1 MKKLFLLP
9 VLMLFCFRL
18 AYSQNYIPVSS
29 TQLINTI
36 ESINTGVDIRF
47 KVDEKEDVYAID
59 QMVSIDRIDVS
70 PEGLYVVSG
79 YLFPERANEFVSLR
93 IPVLMVD
100 LSQPKA
106 FNMATSVSQM
116 LAWDKYPT
124 YQTYLDVMSYFQT
137 TYPNLCRID
146 TILETTPGGR
156 KILAARITSN
166 ATQDKPQFFYSS
178 TMHGDET
185 AGYYMMIRLIHYL
198 LSNYGT
204 DARITNIVDN
214 IDLWICPNA
223 NPDGTYKS
231 GNHTLGNNPVST
243 RTNYNGKDLNRNYPD
258 PRTGNPT
265 GTYAP
270 IQPET
275 YAFMDF
281 AASHQFVMGA
291 NYHGGTEVINYPWD
305 AWTSS
310 QKPHADKLWWV
321 GISREYAD
329 TVQANSPSGY
339 FIAEG
344 NGVTNGGD
352 WYVITGGRQDYMN
365 WWHLC
370 RELTAEVSTN
380 KAPGTEVIA
389 NYWDYNYKSM
399 LRLLEQTLYGFRGI
413 VTDAETGLPIR
424 AKVYVNNH
432 DADSSHVYS
441 FLPTGNY
448 HRPIKAGTYS
458 VAFSAPCYQSQ
469 THEITVE
476 ESQCFRLDVA
486 LESGAKAD
494 FIALDSNTCF
504 TNISFV
510 NTSDSTITDNLWEWD
525 FGDGNTS
532 NLKDPTHIYASG
544 GVYSVKLKMTNSC
557 GQVDSIVKVNYINI
571 ENPEAPIVENEF
583 RCGSGVLTLT
593 AQADYLVRWFDAPL
607 AGSLLHVGNE
617 YTTEVLTE
625 TTNFYVE
632 NYKNPD
638 TLLVGDSRSNN
649 GGGYFTGTNTHG
661 LYFNAIQDF
670 RLLSVKMNSQ
680 SAQNRTIIII
690 DNNNDTIQQLVRYIP
705 AGQSIV
711 LLDVDIPQGNAYRIT
726 VNGTNGLYRN
736 NVGCSYPYTQQGLVE
751 IYNSTAGTTGLD
763 YYYFFYDWQ
772 VQARPCISERVM
784 VQAIIN
790 DEVPS
795 DIAFLSGLDTVC
807 VGQTQVVYQS
817 GHSAGSD
824 TYEWVLPQGFSG
836 QSDSSSIILT
846 ILSNAVSG
854 EIKVRGS
861 NLCGDGNYIS
871 KNVVVNIT
879 PEAPI
884 VINGSSIVCIGA
896 QNQEFFTDS
905 IDGVSDYV
913 WIYPDG
919 FIPTTLQNENLIRFD
934 IQNSAETDTLFVAS
948 QNGCGQSDF
957 AYLVVQVQDAPN
969 QPLPISGPSVVCADI
984 IDVEYF
990 VELDDNSEEYLWTLP
1005 LGVSGLSME
1014 NTIELSFSSSVS
1026 NGQISVQAQ
1035 NQCGISQPTVFDFIV
1050 GTAPLSIGNIQYP
1063 DLICQ
1068 NQNEILLSVDE
1079 VEYAEYYEWVL
1090 PQGFS
1095 GSSDSN
1101 SVIIAVDDNTSSGT
1115 VLVTAHNVC
1124 GQIYTDQLL
1133 NVESLVE
1140 FISVDYPDSV
1150 CLGEPF
1156 EMSAEALNADEF
1168 VWSLS
1173 PNLLGS
1179 NNNDTV
1185 SGTAQSG
1192 TQAEFS
1198 VSVSNQCGMVNS
1210 PEYTIYIKDKPSSQ
1224 FAYQTN
1230 GLEVTFYNESDN
1242 YSELIWFFGDG
1253 LQSDIENPVHN
1264 YSSPGTYDVLLKLT
1278 NRCGQDSVLHQI
1290 SVFNT
1295 QIATHNPDFKWYPN
1309 PVEDILNLEFYST
1322 TEKVNVVVYDNIGR
1336 ICINQ
1341 YFSLSD
1347 QKSRI
1352 QIPVHSLKSG
1362 VYYLSLE
1369 GFAKPIMFIVK

>member
-1 MKKLFLLP
+1 MKKIFLLP
-9 VLMLFCFRL
+9 VLMLFCFRI
-18 AYSQNYIPVSS
+18 AYSQNYISVSGL
-29 TQLINTI
+29 QLIQTI
-36 ESINTGVDIRF
+36 ESINTGLDIRF
-47 KVDEKEDVYAID
+47 EVDEKADVYSID

-79 YLFPERANEFVSLR
+79 YLFPEKANDFVALH
-93 IPVLMVD
+93 IPVMMVD

-106 FNMATSVSQM
+106 FSMATTVTQM
-116 LAWDKYPT
+116 LNWDRYPT
-124 YQTYLDVMSYFQT
+124 YQTYLDVMAYFQT
-137 TYPNLCRID
+137 TYPNLCQID
-146 TILETTPGGR
+146 TILDSTPDGR
-156 KILAARITSN
+156 KILAARVTSN
-166 ATQDKPQFFYSS
+166 VTQDKPEFFYSS
-178 TMHGDET
+178 TMHGDEV
-185 AGYYMMIRLIHYL
+185 AGYYLMIRLIDYL

-265 GTYAP
+265 GQYSP

-281 AASHQFVMGA
+281 AASRQFIMGA
-291 NYHGGTEVINYPWD
+291 NFHGGIELVNYPWD

-310 QKPHADKLWWV
+310 QKPHADKLWWSY
-321 GISREYAD
+321 ISREYAD
-329 TVQANSPSGY
+329 TAQANSPSGY
-339 FIAEG
+339 FVGED
-344 NGVTNGGD
+344 NGITNGGD

-370 RELTAEVSTN
+370 RELTAEISTN
-380 KAPGTEVIA
+380 KAPGTESIA
-389 NYWDYNYKSM
+389 DYWDYNYKSV
-399 LRLLEQTLYGFRGI
+399 LRLLEHTLYGFRGV
-413 VTDAETGLPIR
+413 VTDAQTGLPVR
-424 AKVYVNNH
+424 AKVFVNDH
-432 DADSSHVYS
+432 DVDSSYVYS
-441 FLPTGNY
+441 FLPKGNY
-448 HRPIKAGTYS
+448 HRPIKAGSYS
-458 VAFSAPCYQSQ
+458 VTFSAPCYRSQ

-494 FIALDSNTCF
+494 FITLDSNTCF

-510 NTSDSTITDNLWEWD
+510 NTSDSTITNNVWEWD

-607 AGSLLHVGNE
+607 AGSMLHVGNE
-617 YTTEVLTE
+617 YITEVLTE
-625 TTNFYVE
+625 TTSFYVE
-632 NYKNPD
+632 NCKHSD
-638 TLLVGDSRSNN
+638 TLLVGENRASS
-649 GGGYFTGTNTHG
+649 GGSYFSGTNTHG

-690 DNNNDTIQQLVRYIP
+690 DNNNDTIQQLERYVP

-711 LLDVDIPQGNAYRIT
+711 FLDVDIPQGNDYRIT
-726 VNGTNGLYRN
+726 INGTNGLYRN
-736 NVGCSYPYTQQGLVE
+736 NVACSYPYTQQGLVE
-751 IYNSTAGTTGLD
+751 IYNSTAGTSGLD

-772 VQARPCISERVM
+772 VQARPCVSDRVM

-795 DIAFLSGLDTVC
+795 DIAFLSGLDTIC
-807 VGQTQVVYQS
+807 VSQTEVVYQS
-817 GHSAGSD
+817 GHSAGAD

-836 QSDSSSIILT
+836 QSDSSSIVLT
-846 ILSNAVSG
+846 IQPNAVSG
-854 EIKVRGS
+854 EIKVRGKS
-861 NLCGDGNYIS
+861 LCGDGNFIT
-871 KNVVVNIT
+871 KNVVVRAF
-879 PEAPI
+879 PEAPDA
-884 VINGSSIVCIGA
+884 INGSAIVCLDA

-919 FIPTTLQNENLIRFD
+919 FIPSTSQNENTIRFD
-934 IQNSAETDTLFVAS
+934 IQNGAVTDTIFVAS
-948 QNGCGQSDF
+948 QNSCGQSDF
-957 AYLVVQVQDAPN
+957 AFLVVQVKDIPS
-969 QPLPISGPSVVCADI
+969 QPQPISGPNVVCANI
-984 IDVEYF
+984 MNVEYF
-990 VELDDNSEEYLWTLP
+990 VEQDENSEEYVWTFP
-1005 LGVSGLSME
+1005 LGVSGLSSE
-1014 NTIELSFSSSVS
+1014 NSIELSFSSSVS

-1035 NQCGISQPTVFDFIV
+1035 NICGISQAAVLDFIV
-1050 GTAPLSIGNIQYP
+1050 GTAPFSIGNIQYP

-1068 NQNEILLSVDE
+1068 NQSEIILSIDE

-1156 EMSAEALNADEF
+1156 EMSVQAVNATEF
-1168 VWSLS
+1168 AWSLS
-1173 PNLLGS
+1173 SNLSGSS
-1179 NNNDTV
+1179 NNDAI
-1185 SGTAQSG
+1185 SSTAQSG
-1192 TQAEFS
+1192 IQAEFL

-1210 PEYTIYIKDKPSSQ
+1210 PEYTIYILDKPIPQ
-1224 FAYQTN
+1224 FVYQTS
-1230 GLEVTFYNESDN
+1230 GLEVTFNNESEN

-1264 YSSPGTYDVLLKLT
+1264 YSSSGTYDVLLKLT
-1278 NRCGQDSVLHQI
+1278 NSCGQDSVIHQL
-1290 SVFNT
+1290 SLVNV
-1295 QIATHNPDFKWYPN
+1295 QIASNEIDFKYYPN
-1309 PVEDILNLEFYST
+1309 PVKNILNLEFYSNRG
-1322 TEKVNVVVYDNIGR
+1322 KINLVVYDNIGR
-1336 ICINQ
+1336 VCLNQ

-1352 QIPVHSLKSG
+1352 QVPVHTLKSG
-1362 VYYLSLE
+1362 AYYLSLE